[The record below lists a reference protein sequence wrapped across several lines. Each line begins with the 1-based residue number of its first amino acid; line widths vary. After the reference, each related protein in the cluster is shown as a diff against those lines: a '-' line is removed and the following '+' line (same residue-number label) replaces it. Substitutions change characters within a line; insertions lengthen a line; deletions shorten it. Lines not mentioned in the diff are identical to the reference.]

1 MQPGTNTTER
11 GERRG
16 HARVRIA
23 SKAVIRA
30 GGEALHC
37 DVDNLSCAGGLF
49 LLAADCN
56 VPVPDGAQV
65 TVQLDTLGGDIALA
79 GRVVRHGE
87 AATQIAIAF
96 EDVADALTERL
107 RGIVTD
113 AITAAE
119 CPRVVIVDPLPAERS
134 RVAAAVRRAGLE
146 PVEASTPLEAIDAI
160 QRPENRVA
168 GAAIRDS
175 LTQTDGGELAK
186 YLTDEHPAMPLAIL
200 SETEDREATTTT
212 IAGDREVPV
221 LPIDGDISGPV
232 REILKPKP

>member
-1 MQPGTNTTER
+1 MYPGTNTTDR
-11 GERRG
+11 PERRG

-30 GGEALHC
+30 GGQALTC
-37 DVDNLSCAGGLF
+37 DVANLSCAGGLF

-56 VPVPDGAQV
+56 VPVADGGDV
-65 TVQLDTLGGDIALA
+65 TVQLDTLGADIELH
-79 GRVVRHGE
+79 GQIVRHDGG
-87 AATQIAIAF
+87 TQIAIAF
-96 EDVADALTERL
+96 QDVADALTDRL

-113 AITAAE
+113 AISAAE
-119 CPRVVIVDPLPAERS
+119 CPRVVVVDPLPGERS
-134 RVAAAVRRAGLE
+134 RVAAAVRRAGME

-160 QRPENRVA
+160 QRPENRVV

-175 LTQTDGGELAK
+175 LTQTDGGELARF
-186 YLTDEHPAMPLAIL
+186 LTDEHPSIPVAIL
-200 SETEDREATTTT
+200 SETEDRNATTTT

-232 REILKPKP
+232 RDMVMPKP

>member
-1 MQPGTNTTER
+1 MHPGTNTTER
-11 GERRG
+11 PERRG
-16 HARVRIA
+16 QARVRIA

-30 GGEALHC
+30 GGQSLAC
-37 DVDNLSCAGGLF
+37 DVANLSCAGGLF
-49 LLAADCN
+49 LLAADCD
-56 VPVPDGAQV
+56 VPSPDGGTV
-65 TVQLDTLGGDIALA
+65 TVQLDTLGTDIELR
-79 GRVVRHGE
+79 GTIVRHDGG
-87 AATQIAIAF
+87 TQIAIAF
-96 EDVADALTERL
+96 QDVADALTERL

-119 CPRVVIVDPLPAERS
+119 CPRVVVVDPLPAERS
-134 RVAAAVRRAGLE
+134 RVAAAVRRAGME

-186 YLTDEHPAMPLAIL
+186 YLTDEHPSMPLAIL
-200 SETEDREATTTT
+200 SETEDRTATTTT

-232 REILKPKP
+232 RDILTPKP